1 MISYL
6 IPCGDA
12 GLKERV
18 PSEVNE
24 KKWVRSRLLEYN
36 CRTRVVTTMENPW
49 F

>member
-1 MISYL
+1 MCQVDDDVESIGSVHEKFKSKNVMISYL

-24 KKWVRSRLLEYN
+24 KK
-36 CRTRVVTTMENPW
+36 
-49 F
+49 